1 MRAVGAT
8 STTAL
13 ERLRDRKALVTGGG
27 SGIGAA
33 TCRRFVDEGATVAVL
48 DRRADT
54 AKAVAEE
61 IGGVAVVVDV
71 ADPVAVTAAVAEA
84 AEALGGLTDVVSNA
98 GIGRWKPLTAYSDE
112 EWRLLVDVNLSG
124 PFYVLRAAAPFLQ
137 AAGGGSIVH
146 VASLNAQRAVAG
158 EGPYSAAKAGLV
170 NLTKT
175 AALELA
181 PSIRV
186 NCVSPG
192 VIATPLTTPITDSPA
207 LSEAIIGAIP
217 AGRIATADEVAG
229 VIAFLAS
236 DAASFVTGQDLV
248 VDGGAGLLG
257 ATSDRLVR
265 AFSTVAPQPGV

>member
-1 MRAVGAT
+1 VQQVVV
-8 STTAL
+8 
-13 ERLRDRKALVTGGG
+13 VTGGG

-33 TCRRFVDEGATVAVL
+33 TCRRFAADGARVAVL
-48 DRRADT
+48 DRRGDA
-54 AKAVAEE
+54 AAAVAGEV
-61 IGGVAVVVDV
+61 GGLAVEADV
-71 ADPVAVTAAVAEA
+71 ADPAAVGAGFDRIATE
-84 AEALGGLTDVVSNA
+84 LGRIDHVVSNA
-98 GIGRWKPLTAYSDE
+98 GVGRWKPLAEVTDA

-124 PFYVLRAAAPFLQ
+124 AFYVLRAAVPHLR

-146 VASLNAQRAVAG
+146 VASLNAHRAVPG
-158 EGPYSAAKAGLV
+158 EGPYSAAKAGVV

-181 PSIRV
+181 PAIRV

-192 VIATPLTTPITDSPA
+192 VVDTPLTAPITGSPA
-207 LSEAIIGAIP
+207 LAQAITGAIP
-217 AGRIATADEVAG
+217 AGRIATAAEVAD

-236 DAASFVTGQDLV
+236 DAATFVTGQDVV

-265 AFSTVAPQPGV
+265 AFSEQAPGS